1 MSTEIQRRLD
11 FRFRRAVGPWVDR
24 AAQTVGEPITRVRAA
39 GYAGTARCP
48 VEDLEAEL
56 ADLGFRWDPL
66 ALYHFTP
73 VGTPADGSWVYRE
86 SPFADRQ
93 LHVVLFAQE
102 RDRVDLYAHDEP
114 NWLRHPIAHARQTD
128 IDHERGA
135 SEMRRHLT
143 GVDVETG
150 WESLVR
156 RKVSHAIQR
165 LRDPAARQFQLPL

>member
-1 MSTEIQRRLD
+1 MTTEIQRRLGY
-11 FRFRRAVGPWVDR
+11 RFRSAVGPWIDR
-24 AAQTVGEPITRVRAA
+24 AAQTVGEPVTRVRTA

-56 ADLGFRWDPL
+56 AELGFGWDPI

-73 VGTPADGSWVYRE
+73 VGTPADGSWVYRQ

-128 IDHERGA
+128 IEHERGA
-135 SEMRRHLT
+135 AQMRRHLT
-143 GVDVETG
+143 GVDVPVER
-150 WESLVR
+150 ESLVR
-156 RKVSHAIQR
+156 RKVSHAVQR
-165 LRDPAARQFQLPL
+165 LRDPDARGLQLPL